1 MKANIYKSFVVRQ
14 HYVANGDKPG
24 SMPPKSQEW
33 PMTKS
38 SGRVRTT
45 TRRVVM
51 ASLVGNALEWY
62 DFFLYGT
69 AAALIFN
76 RLFFPGADPLVGTV
90 AAFGTQ
96 AVAFAARPIGGVI
109 FGHFGDRIGRRSILY
124 LTLSLMGVATF
135 LIGVLPTYETIGV
148 WAPILLTLLRMLQ
161 GIAVG
166 GEWGGG
172 VLLISEN
179 VDGKRRGMLSAFS
192 QTGVGIGFLL
202 SALVFAITQGVTT
215 EEQFMTWG
223 WRVPFL
229 AGVAIMGMGLFIR
242 HRVSETAA
250 FEEVREQSK
259 AEQLPALTA
268 LREHPRSIFVA
279 FGARLTES
287 GASYIFIVF
296 VLAYT
301 NQLGVPNSVALTA
314 VVIAMALN
322 AMAMP
327 LWGALSD
334 KVGRKPVYMAG
345 AAGVA
350 LWAVPFF
357 WLINT
362 RQTALILVSVI
373 VANAVCH
380 AAMIG
385 VQPAFFTELFSSD
398 VRYSGVALS
407 HELASILGA
416 GLSPLIAISLLAW
429 ADAWWPVAVYVVFL
443 GLVAVVAVAMA
454 PETAGR
460 DLSAVSRDRPAK
472 VPPGA
477 VEESPARV
485 SAP

>member
-1 MKANIYKSFVVRQ
+1 
-14 HYVANGDKPG
+14 
-24 SMPPKSQEW
+24 
-33 PMTKS
+33 MTNS
-38 SGRVRTT
+38 SGKVRTT
-45 TRRVVM
+45 TRRVVA

-76 RLFFPGADPLVGTV
+76 RLFFPGADPMVGTV

-96 AVAFAARPIGGVI
+96 AVAFAARPIGGFI
-109 FGHFGDRIGRRSILY
+109 FGHFGDRIGRRSMLY
-124 LTLSLMGVATF
+124 VTLSLMGVATF
-135 LIGVLPTYETIGV
+135 LIGALPTYETIGV

-179 VDGKRRGMLSAFS
+179 VDGRRRGMLSALS

-202 SALVFAITQGVTT
+202 SALVFAITQGATT

-223 WRVPFL
+223 WRIPFL

-259 AEQLPALTA
+259 VERLPALTA
-268 LREHPRSIFVA
+268 LREHPRSMFVA

-301 NQLGVPNSVALTA
+301 DQVGISNSVALTS
-314 VVIAMALN
+314 VVIGMTLN
-322 AMAMP
+322 ALAMP

-334 KVGRKPVYMAG
+334 RVGRRPVYIGG
-345 AAGVA
+345 AVGVA
-350 LWAVPFF
+350 LWAAPFF

-362 RQTALILVSVI
+362 RQTALVLISII
-373 VANAVCH
+373 VANAICH

-385 VQPAFFTELFSSD
+385 VQPAFFTELFPSD
-398 VRYSGVALS
+398 VRYSALSLS
-407 HELASILGA
+407 HELASILG
-416 GLSPLIAISLLAW
+416 GGISPLIAISLLAW
-429 ADAWWPVAVYVVFL
+429 ADAWWPVAVYVAFL

-454 PETAGR
+454 PETVGR
-460 DLSAVSRDRPAK
+460 DLSAGSLDRPAQ
-472 VPPGA
+472 PTPGDT
-477 VEESPARV
+477 PAQV